1 MKNKSKSSIDSTDNH
16 LNILDRNNL
25 NYDCLVMPLDPSNYI
40 ISGDNLHINDTSLNY
55 NYYPISGNANI
66 LSSKLQTNV

>member
-1 MKNKSKSSIDSTDNH
+1 MKNKSKSSIGSDH

-40 ISGDNLHINDTSLNY
+40 ISGDNLNDTSLNY
-55 NYYPISGNANI
+55 NYYPISGGNANI